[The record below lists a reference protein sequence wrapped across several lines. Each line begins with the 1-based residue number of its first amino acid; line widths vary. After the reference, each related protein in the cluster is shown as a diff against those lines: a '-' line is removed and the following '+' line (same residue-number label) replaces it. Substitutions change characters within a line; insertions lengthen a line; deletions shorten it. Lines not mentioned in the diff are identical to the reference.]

1 MSSQPEPAPAPEP
14 TLPIEAAVES
24 TAVAPGVVQQPTPE
38 GVALDDYLRAPAPPV
53 EAAYSVEARAL
64 RWAAAQPLFRNAPTR
79 RSLSLLLNQAIAE
92 IDAKLTEAV
101 NTIIHHEAFQKLEAS
116 WRGLEYMV
124 REAGVES
131 GERDAV
137 VRILNCSWRDLER
150 DIERAGGE
158 VEQTTLFRKIYD
170 DEFGTPGG
178 RPFGML
184 IGDYQVSHQSTAS
197 HPHDDVSILQAV
209 SQIAAAAFA
218 PFITGAHPNL
228 LGMEEFSQLER
239 QADIASQMRT
249 PQYTR
254 WNSLRKHPDS
264 RFLGVTFPRVLIRLP
279 YEDQFITTTEYS
291 CPDCGGKVRDTNVD
305 RCGNCNANLV
315 KGRHSR
321 VRQRSLGFRYTE
333 DASDAEKPEKYLWT
347 NAAYAFGVV
356 CLRAFLDYGWLADIR
371 GFDRNS
377 DVGGLVTGL
386 QSHSFGYDTAGV
398 NSKMST
404 EIAIDDTQEKTLSEL
419 GLIPLSHCY
428 DTDLSVF
435 YSNRSVHQPA
445 VYDNDNATLNARI
458 AAMLQY
464 TLCASRFA
472 HYIKVMMRDLT
483 GTLQQPEQIENRLH
497 DWLYTY
503 VTQDENAS
511 PDIKAKFPLREAD
524 VKIKP
529 DSARPG
535 SYMCELRLWPHY
547 QLDELVV
554 SVKETTAVP
563 SDMLRP
569 GQ

>member
-1 MSSQPEPAPAPEP
+1 MATQPEPTSEP
-14 TLPIEAAVES
+14 TPLVEAETKPAAAPTVLDH
-24 TAVAPGVVQQPTPE
+24 VAAE
-38 GVALDDYLRAPAPPV
+38 GVALDDYLRA
-53 EAAYSVEARAL
+53 AATVAKAAQSVEEQAL
-64 RWAAAQPLFRNAPTR
+64 RWVVAQPLFQKSPTK

-92 IDAKLTEAV
+92 IDAKLTAAV
-101 NTIIHHEAFQKLEAS
+101 NAIVHHPDYQQLESS

-178 RPFGML
+178 KPFGML
-184 IGDYQVSHQSTAS
+184 IGDYQVCHQSSAD

-209 SQIAAAAFA
+209 AQIAAASFA

-228 LGMEEFSQLER
+228 LGMKNFSQLER
-239 QADIASQMRT
+239 QADIPGLFRT
-249 PQYTR
+249 TPYTR
-254 WNSLRKHPDS
+254 WNGLRKHPDS

-279 YEDQFITTTEYS
+279 YEDQYITATEYT
-291 CPDCGGKVRDTNVD
+291 CPDCGAKVRDANVD
-305 RCGNCNANLV
+305 QCGACKAKLV

-321 VRQRSLGFRYTE
+321 VRQRHLGFRYTE
-333 DASDAEKPEKYLWT
+333 DASDAERPEKYLWT

-386 QSHSFGYDTAGV
+386 QAHSFRYDAPGV
-398 NSKMST
+398 NPKMST
-404 EIAIDDTQEKTLSEL
+404 EVAIDDTQEKTLSEL

-428 DTDLSVF
+428 NTDLSVF
-435 YSNRSVHQPA
+435 YSNRSVHQPT
-445 VYDNDNATLNARI
+445 VYDSENATLNARI
-458 AAMLQY
+458 ASMLQY

-524 VKIKP
+524 VKIIP
-529 DSARPG
+529 DPAQPG
-535 SYMCELRLWPHY
+535 RYMCEMRLWPHY

-554 SVKETTAVP
+554 SIKETTAVP
-563 SDMLRP
+563 SDMLKL